1 LALPAGLAGSYPQIG
16 HMTPLPWEPVG
27 ARLASMRRAKVGV
40 AAGVLVVGLLAV
52 LVGTAVWA
60 CTNLATLTLSSEAGR
75 PGDTIILTG
84 TSFPV
89 RRADPNPTPVVVRW
103 KSVDG
108 PVLATVVPDRT
119 GTIGTTF
126 TVPSADP
133 GPAVIVATQR
143 RGLPDPDA
151 PEAAPTQFIDE
162 YGTPARVTFRV
173 LAPGEVPVRSL
184 PTSDFV
190 VGASGDGG
198 STALFVLMLVFGAI
212 ALSLFGGGVI
222 AFLHQMRSRR
232 MVAQPQWIDEP
243 PFREPPFRDW

>member
-1 LALPAGLAGSYPQIG
+1 
-16 HMTPLPWEPVG
+16 
-27 ARLASMRRAKVGV
+27 MRRARVGRAAAVVVVALV
-40 AAGVLVVGLLAV
+40 AALI
-52 LVGTAVWA
+52 GTAVWA
-60 CTNLATLTLSSEAGR
+60 CTNLATLTLSAEAGR

-89 RRADPNPTPVVVRW
+89 RRGDPNPTPVVIHW

-119 GTIGTTF
+119 GTIATTF

-133 GPAVIVATQR
+133 GPVVIVATQR
-143 RGLPDPDA
+143 RGLPNPDA
-151 PEAAPTQFIDE
+151 PDAAPTQFIDE

-173 LAPGEVPVRSL
+173 LAPGEVPVRSV
-184 PTSDFV
+184 PRSDFII
-190 VGASGDGG
+190 GASGDSG

-222 AFLHQMRSRR
+222 AFLHQVRSRR
-232 MVAQPQWIDEP
+232 IVAQPHWIREP